1 MMNIEMMMQIALAL
15 ISIIGALMVYM
26 LAPYIKARTSEA
38 KQKKIWNLVL
48 ILVQA
53 AEQIFNTPGAG
64 QDKKAYVL
72 HALNQKGIK
81 IDAAK
86 LDILIEAAVFQLNRT
101 KQAVLT

>member
-38 KQKKIWNLVL
+38 KQKKILNLVL
-48 ILVQA
+48 IAVQA
-53 AEQIFNTPGAG
+53 AEQIFNKPGAG

-72 HALNQKGIK
+72 NVLNQNGIQ
-81 IDAAK
+81 IDAAQ

>member
-1 MMNIEMMMQIALAL
+1 MNIEMMMQIALAL

-38 KQKKIWNLVL
+38 KQKKILNLVL
-48 ILVQA
+48 IAVQA
-53 AEQIFNTPGAG
+53 AEQIFNKPGAG

-72 HALNQKGIK
+72 NVLNQNGIQ
-81 IDAAK
+81 IDAAQ